1 MKRRDSNGSEVQL
14 RGALKVNIEALLCVL
29 LYWHSL
35 PQPSE
40 NKARILTFAPDIA
53 GYGSEK
59 EHKWTSKGLMACL
72 QYMMGVS
79 ENRGLVVYH
88 SSLIEMTIWEYTVY
102 PIFNYP
108 STFKNPLGVKSH
120 TQWLPCSATA
130 QRSPENSPKAST
142 ASLRSAR
149 SPLAYSR
156 PG

>member
-1 MKRRDSNGSEVQL
+1 
-14 RGALKVNIEALLCVL
+14 
-29 LYWHSL
+29 
-35 PQPSE
+35 
-40 NKARILTFAPDIA
+40 
-53 GYGSEK
+53 
-59 EHKWTSKGLMACL
+59 
-72 QYMMGVS
+72 
-79 ENRGLVVYH
+79 
-88 SSLIEMTIWEYTVY
+88 MTIWEYTVY

-142 ASLRSAR
+142 ASLRDR